1 MTSVVLSTWRAEP
14 AWPAAADTC
23 GTFWG
28 THRDEK
34 APSQPVV
41 LLSPRDK
48 GDSSTLSTCEPTL
61 SKPKPFLSLLIA
73 HRYGAVNTICQLSRK
88 FMFVHLR
95 TSLTLLAC
103 LLRQRGW
110 WRTITVVLLPS
121 TAIDHLR
128 KEDTNCFRLVSPYY
142 LYNQDPSMAMQKSP
156 HIPHLLLTQ
165 TSSSPN
171 STEHFSSFPTRFMLG
186 PSTALGSHS
195 WKADSIILLLNLLK
209 LVVLSPG
216 QSAIMQVWSGIL
228 SEVNYDH

>member
-61 SKPKPFLSLLIA
+61 GKPKPFISLFIA
-73 HRYGAVNTICQLSRK
+73 HLYERAVNTICQLSRK
-88 FMFVHLR
+88 FMFVHLP

-128 KEDTNCFRLVSPYY
+128 KEDTNYFRLVSPYC

-165 TSSSPN
+165 SSSSPN
-171 STEHFSSFPTRFMLG
+171 STEHFSKVFPRDLCWALQQPWVLTAERQIASFCYWT
-186 PSTALGSHS
+186 
-195 WKADSIILLLNLLK
+195 
-209 LVVLSPG
+209 
-216 QSAIMQVWSGIL
+216 
-228 SEVNYDH
+228 Y